1 MNAAFSP
8 KPLHLL
14 PLVAL
19 GLLAGVSGGWIRL
32 GSPLIPLTYAGA
44 SHGLLMV
51 GSFLGTLISLE
62 RAMVMKPKVWL
73 LVPLLSGISL
83 VPLLFGET
91 EVGILLLLTASVG
104 LSAIMHLQT
113 VRHPHFHTMLLYA
126 GAVSWTIGNF
136 LVFRM
141 GLVAAGSTWWM
152 GFLLYTIIGERLELS
167 QFVPVPTWGQTA
179 LKVLLSIF
187 TVGLVLPFHGI
198 GPKVLGLASLGFC
211 AWLLYFDMA
220 KIAARKAAQFRYI
233 GIGLRVGYVWL
244 GLQGL
249 VFLLLELHPLYY
261 DLLLHTFFLGF
272 TFSMIWAHAPIIF
285 PMIFGIRQSPYHP
298 VLWISW
304 LGFQLTLAGRMV
316 FGALGWYEL
325 RSMAGV
331 ANGILI
337 LVQFA
342 LMAGIV
348 VWKVQQAKSAASHL
362 TSNSHG

>member
-1 MNAAFSP
+1 MKAAFSP
-8 KPLHLL
+8 KPLHIL

-32 GSPLIPLTYAGA
+32 GSPLIPLAYGGA
-44 SHGLLMV
+44 NHGLLMV

-62 RAMVMKPKVWL
+62 RAMVMKPKAWL
-73 LVPLLSGISL
+73 LVPLLSGVSL
-83 VPLLFGET
+83 VPLLFGAT
-91 EVGILLLLTASVG
+91 ELGVLLLLVASIG
-104 LSAIMHLQT
+104 LSVIMHLQT

-126 GAVSWTIGNF
+126 GAVSWAIGNF
-136 LVFRM
+136 LAWNT
-141 GLVAAGSTWWM
+141 GLIAVGSTWWM

-167 QFVPVPTWGQTA
+167 QFVPVPSWGRAA
-179 LKVLLSIF
+179 LKMLLSVF
-187 TVGLVLPFHGI
+187 TIGLILPFHGI
-198 GPKVLGLASLGFC
+198 GPKVLGVASVGFC
-211 AWLLYFDMA
+211 IWLLYFDMA
-220 KIAARKAAQFRYI
+220 KIAARKGAQFRYI

-249 VFLLLELHPLYY
+249 VLLLMENHPLYY

-298 VLWISW
+298 VLWMSW
-304 LGFQLTLAGRMV
+304 FGFQLTLAARMA
-316 FGALGWYEL
+316 FGGLGWYEL
-325 RSMAGV
+325 RSFAGV

-337 LVQFA
+337 LVQFV

-348 VWKVQQAKSAASHL
+348 IWKVRQQRSVSKPL
-362 TSNSHG
+362 TGACHG